1 MTRPS
6 QATPTIEEC
15 RAEIER
21 LRSEQVIH
29 AERHFGERRVVRPAP
44 AFLHRVVRA
53 QDIALNQLKR
63 RDEPEPRWLVS
74 IILFVYG
81 IGLTTLI
88 VGLLAWAGI

>member
-6 QATPTIEEC
+6 QAPATIAEC

-29 AERHFGERRVVRPAP
+29 AERRFGERRVVRPAP

-53 QDIALNQLKR
+53 QDLALNQMRR
-63 RDEPEPRWLVS
+63 RDEPEHPLV
-74 IILFVYG
+74 IAIV
-81 IGLTTLI
+81 LTTSAIGWALLI
-88 VGLLAWAGI
+88 VGLLAWAGL

>member
-1 MTRPS
+1 MTRPDHS
-6 QATPTIEEC
+6 VPTIAEC

-21 LRSEQVIH
+21 LRAEQVIH
-29 AERHFGERRVVRPAP
+29 AERRFGERRVVRAAP

-53 QDIALNQLKR
+53 QDLALNQIKR